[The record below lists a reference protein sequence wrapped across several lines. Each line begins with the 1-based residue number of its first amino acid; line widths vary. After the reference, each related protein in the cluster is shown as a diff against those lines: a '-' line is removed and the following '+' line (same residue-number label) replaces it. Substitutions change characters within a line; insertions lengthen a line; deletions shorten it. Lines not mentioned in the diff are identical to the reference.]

1 MEKRYME
8 TLLSQI
14 REKRAREPVR
24 QEISNHIKDQKERYI
39 ADGMTEEE
47 AEKQAVTDMGD
58 PVETGM
64 ALDQIH
70 RPKPAW
76 GMLAVIAFL
85 CAAGV
90 ILQYAVYAA
99 NKSSDMGAYYVQK
112 QCIYSILGFF
122 LLCGIYL
129 IDYTRIA
136 KYSRYLCFAILLF
149 LFLIGSD
156 LSSLIQLP
164 FLYDN
169 SLVRIFGHWISI
181 HIFFY
186 LYLPLYGAVLH
197 SYRGCTM
204 QNLWKVML
212 YTLLPIFFAFRL
224 AHLSACINI
233 FVIVAVMFCTAA
245 AKGWF
250 PLHVI
255 HLPRAGAL
263 QGKKGIWLILP
274 VFLALFM
281 LIIKN
286 QPLYQYHR
294 LQAWLNP
301 KAYRATAGYV
311 ENIIRD
317 TISTSQLIGKN
328 TNPSIT
334 DLLLHAETDY
344 LLTYLIATF
353 GILAAA
359 ALITLMILLSAKLL
373 SVSIRQK
380 NQLGMLM
387 GLGCSLS
394 FILQSAEYILVN
406 LSLLPTSSLYL
417 PLVSFGGSGM
427 LQTCILLGMLLSIY
441 RYENVV
447 SEPVPAH

>member
-1 MEKRYME
+1 MEKRYIE

-14 REKRAREPVR
+14 REKRARESVR

-58 PVETGM
+58 PVETGI

-70 RPKPAW
+70 KPKPAW
-76 GMLAVIAFL
+76 GLLAVIAFL

-90 ILQYAVYAA
+90 FLQYAVYAA
-99 NKSSDMGAYYVQK
+99 NKSSGMGAYYVQK
-112 QCIYSILGFF
+112 QCIYSVLGFF
-122 LLCGIYL
+122 TLCGIYL

-136 KYSRYLCFAILLF
+136 KYSRYLCSIILVL
-149 LFLIGSD
+149 LFLIGNG
-156 LSSLIQLP
+156 L
-164 FLYDN
+164 
-169 SLVRIFGHWISI
+169 IFGHWISI

-204 QNLWKVML
+204 QNLWKVIL

-224 AHLSACINI
+224 AHLSAFINI
-233 FVIVAVMFCTAA
+233 FVIIAIMFCTAA

-250 PLHVI
+250 PLRVI
-255 HLPRAGAL
+255 HLPHTR
-263 QGKKGIWLILP
+263 GICLIVP
-274 VFLALFM
+274 AFLALFI
-281 LIIKN
+281 LIFKN
-286 QPLYQYHR
+286 LPLYQHHR

-301 KAYRATAGYV
+301 EAFRTTAGYV

-317 TISTSQLIGKN
+317 TINTSQLIGKN
-328 TNPSIT
+328 TSPSAA
-334 DLLLHAETDY
+334 DFSLHVETDY
-344 LLTYLIATF
+344 LLTYLVATF

-359 ALITLMILLSAKLL
+359 ALITLIILLSAKLL

-380 NQLGMLM
+380 NQLGMMM
-387 GLGCSLS
+387 GLACSLS
-394 FILQSAEYILVN
+394 FIIQSAEYILVN

-427 LQTCILLGMLLSIY
+427 LQTCILLGLLLSIY
-441 RYENVV
+441 RYEHVV
-447 SEPVPAH
+447 SEPMPAHSA